1 MDAEL
6 VRQTAV
12 DGGMIPFTTIP
23 AAGLHG
29 VGLRSLPRNLVQL
42 GRGALAAR
50 QRLSEFR
57 PGVMLFTGGYLA
69 APVALVGW
77 RIPSLLY
84 VPDIEPG
91 LALKFLARFATC
103 IAVTTEESQN
113 YFPARTRT
121 VVTGYPTR
129 AEFDRWDRAAGRTY
143 FDLDGDTPV
152 VLVFGG
158 SQGARSINNAL
169 LDCLPGL
176 LTRTQSGRQLHVI
189 HISGR
194 RDWDDVQ
201 ARRDAL
207 PAELRPRYQAYA
219 YLHEMGAALA
229 CADLVVSRAGASCL
243 GEYPQFGLPAVLTPY
258 PHAWRYQRVNAEY
271 LSDRGAALIVA
282 DEALIVDLQ
291 ATIERLFENRDQLA
305 AMRSAMAALHTP
317 GAAGRLAA
325 LLKELAGDGKAMG
338 KG

>member
-12 DGGMIPFTTIP
+12 GGGLIPFTTIP

-29 VGLRSLPRNLVQL
+29 VGLRSLPRNLLQL
-42 GRGALAAR
+42 GRGVLAAR
-50 QRLSEFR
+50 RQISDFE
-57 PGVMLFTGGYLA
+57 PDVMLFTGGYLA
-69 APVALVGW
+69 APVALVGR

-103 IAVTTEESQN
+103 IAVTTEESRE
-113 YFPARTRT
+113 YFAARART

-129 AEFDRWDRAAGRTY
+129 AEFDRWDRRAGRAY
-143 FDLDGDTPV
+143 FELDNDTPV

-158 SQGARSINNAL
+158 SQGARSINEAL

-176 LTRTQSGRQLHVI
+176 LTRSQTGRQLHII

-194 RDWDDVQ
+194 RDWDVVQ
-201 ARRDAL
+201 ARRESL
-207 PAELRPRYQAYA
+207 PAELLPRYRAYA

-271 LSDRGAALIVA
+271 LSDRGAAVIVA
-282 DEALIVDLQ
+282 DEALSADLQ
-291 ATIERLFENRDQLA
+291 PTIERLFEKPDELA
-305 AMRSAMAALHTP
+305 AMRTAMSALHTP

-325 LLKELAGDGKAMG
+325 LLEELAASGKAMG

>member
-6 VRQTAV
+6 VKQTAV

-29 VGLRSLPRNLVQL
+29 VGLRALLRNLLQL
-42 GRGALAAR
+42 GRGGLAAR
-50 QRLSEFR
+50 RRLSDFR
-57 PGVMLFTGGYLA
+57 PDVMLFTGGYLA
-69 APVALVGW
+69 APVALVGR

-91 LALKFLARFATC
+91 MALKFLARFATC
-103 IAVTTEESQN
+103 IALTTEESRD
-113 YFPARTRT
+113 YFPPRTRM

-129 AEFDRWDRAAGRTY
+129 AEFDRWDRPAGRAF
-143 FDLDGDTPV
+143 FDLDQDTPV

-176 LTRTQSGRQLHVI
+176 LTRTEAGRQLHVV

-194 RDWDDVQ
+194 RDWDTVQ
-201 ARRDAL
+201 ARREAL
-207 PAELRPRYQAYA
+207 PSDLLPRYRAYA

-229 CADLVVSRAGASCL
+229 CADLVISRAGASCL

-258 PHAWRYQRVNAEY
+258 PHAWRYQRINAEY
-271 LSDRGAALIVA
+271 LSDRGAAVIVT
-282 DEALIVDLQ
+282 DEALSKDLQ
-291 ATIERLFENRDQLA
+291 PTIERLFDNRNELA
-305 AMRSAMAALHTP
+305 VMRSAMAALHAP

-325 LLKELAGDGKAMG
+325 LLQELATSGMAKG

>member
-6 VRQTAV
+6 VKQTAV

-29 VGLRSLPRNLVQL
+29 VGLRALPRNLLQL
-42 GRGALAAR
+42 GRGTMAAR
-50 QRLSEFR
+50 GRLAEFK
-57 PGVMLFTGGYLA
+57 PDVMLFTGGYLA
-69 APVALVGW
+69 APVALVGR

-103 IAVTTEESQN
+103 VALTTEESRD
-113 YFPARTRT
+113 YFPARTRK

-129 AEFDRWDRAAGRTY
+129 AEFERWDRAAGRDF
-143 FDLDGDTPV
+143 FDLDNDTPV
-152 VLVFGG
+152 ALVFGG

-176 LTRTQSGRQLHVI
+176 LTRTDAGRQLHIV

-194 RDWDDVQ
+194 RDWDAVQ
-201 ARRDAL
+201 ARRDSL
-207 PAELRPRYQAYA
+207 PAELLPRYRAYA

-229 CADLVVSRAGASCL
+229 CADLVISRAGASCL

-271 LSDRGAALIVA
+271 LSDRGAAVIVA
-282 DEALIVDLQ
+282 DEALSEDLQ
-291 ATIERLFENRDQLA
+291 PTIESLFKNREQLA
-305 AMRSAMAALHTP
+305 AMRSAMTALHTP
-317 GAAGRLAA
+317 GAAGRLAV
-325 LLKELAGDGKAMG
+325 LLQELATSSKT
-338 KG
+338 KGIG